1 MNIKKRQ
8 EVVNLMPWYN
18 LGKLSDAEK
27 TLVDEALTEDPS
39 LKDQLSLD
47 QQIRA
52 TVVTDPSL
60 LDRSAFESS
69 DLRLNKVLAQIDET
83 VVKSIEPKAT
93 PVAKEKEATQS
104 PFDSVTS
111 FFTNLLSGSSHS
123 FTYAVF
129 AALTVVQLALLLFFV
144 VPSTMQSNDGFNTA
158 SGEKGKIVPEPA
170 PMTLQ
175 DRAPSGLVLMIAIED
190 NIKIEGFISKTFGDL
205 ELELIPDSYGYYRFR
220 LNKDLTRE
228 EIEVLKNEL
237 SHKTNNVIF
246 VGEEL

>member
-27 TLVDEALTEDPS
+27 KLVDEALIEDSS

-52 TVVTDPSL
+52 TVVSDPAL

-69 DLRLNKVLAQIDET
+69 EIRLNKVLAQIDET
-83 VVKSIEPKAT
+83 VVKAIEPKAA
-93 PVAKEKEATQS
+93 PLAKEKESTQTA
-104 PFDSVTS
+104 FHGVKA

-144 VPSTMQSNDGFNTA
+144 VPSTMQINDGFDTA
-158 SGEKGKIVPEPA
+158 AGEKSKLVPEPA
-170 PMTLQ
+170 PISLQ
-175 DRAPSGLVLMIAIED
+175 DKVPSGLVLMIAIED
-190 NIKIEGFISKTFGDL
+190 NIKVEGFVSKTFGDL
-205 ELELIPDSYGYYRFR
+205 ELELIPDNYGYYRFR
-220 LNKDLTRE
+220 LNKDLTLE